1 MLTYLEDN
9 LLFILAIVI
18 VVLFALALIAG
29 GILFLCYKWRQEEVD
44 EEAARRVVCLIK
56 AKPDVC
62 GAGLKKWPRVKRRPR
77 PGMF

>member
-56 AKPDVC
+56 AKPDV
-62 GAGLKKWPRVKRRPR
+62 VRRWIEEVSKGETPS
-77 PGMF
+77 

>member
-9 LLFILAIVI
+9 LLFILAVAVVI
-18 VVLFALALIAG
+18 LFALIAG

-56 AKPDVC
+56 AKPDV
-62 GAGLKKWPRVKRRPR
+62 VRRWIEEVSKGETPS
-77 PGMF
+77 